1 MYNWLMY
8 ESTDIAMRPVTIF
21 TTVDETVRAIAD
33 ICKKF
38 GAEAW
43 LFGSQARGTARKGSD
58 IDIAVRSSQFDDV
71 EEALEEID
79 TVFIIDVVDLSQ
91 PHVKGVDDARI
102 RIA

>member
-1 MYNWLMY
+1 MY
-8 ESTDIAMRPVTIF
+8 EFTDITLRPATIF

-33 ICKKF
+33 VCKRF

-58 IDIAVRSSQFDDV
+58 IDIALRSSRFDDV

-79 TVFIIDVVDLSQ
+79 TVFTIDVVDLAQ
-91 PHVKGVDDARI
+91 PHAKGVDNARI